1 MVHIMPK
8 PIAAKKPAVK
18 RSQKPPRR
26 GVADAAQ
33 VASGKAA
40 RSRKTQAR
48 ILDAA
53 EELFSHHGI
62 YGVSIRDIADRTG
75 VDTALLHYHFANKDG
90 IYEAVL
96 LRRAGEINAARVKSL
111 DAYARAAGRKP
122 TVEGVV
128 RAYLGPV
135 FEHLRNGGRGFN
147 NYVALISLANNSELW
162 GGGTVKEYFD
172 PSVQRLIELM
182 RLAMPKSRE
191 ADLYWG
197 YQFLSGA
204 LTLSYSRND
213 RITGLSHGQCRAND
227 YAAIEPRLIE
237 WCTAAF
243 EAIGARR

>member
-1 MVHIMPK
+1 MPK
-8 PIAAKKPAVK
+8 PSAVK
-18 RSQKPPRR
+18 KKSANPLRRPPRR
-26 GVADAAQ
+26 ASDAGEVAE
-33 VASGKAA
+33 GKAA

-62 YGVSIRDIADRTG
+62 YGVSIRDIADAAG

-96 LRRAGEINAARVKSL
+96 LRRAGEINTARTRAL
-111 DAYARAAGRKP
+111 DEYALACSGKP
-122 TVEGVV
+122 SIEGVV
-128 RAYLGPV
+128 RAYLQPV
-135 FEHLRNGGRGFN
+135 FERLRNGGRGFN
-147 NYVALISLANNSELW
+147 NFAALIALANNTELW

-172 PSVQRLIELM
+172 PSVKRLIELL
-182 RLAMPKSRE
+182 RLALPKARD

-213 RITGLSHGQCRAND
+213 RISWLSHGKCRAND

-243 EAIGARR
+243 RALGARR

>member
-1 MVHIMPK
+1 MPK
-8 PIAAKKPAVK
+8 PSATKKPAAK
-18 RSQKPPRR
+18 RPQKPPRR

-40 RSRKTQAR
+40 RSRRTQAR

-62 YGVSIRDIADRTG
+62 YGVSIRDIADAAG

-96 LRRAGEINAARVKSL
+96 LRRAGEINTARTRSL
-111 DAYARAAGRKP
+111 DDYALACAGKP
-122 TVEGVV
+122 SIEGVV
-128 RAYLGPV
+128 RAYLQPV
-135 FEHLRNGGRGFN
+135 FERLRNGGRGFN
-147 NYVALISLANNSELW
+147 NFAALIALANNTELW

-172 PSVQRLIELM
+172 PSVQRLIELL
-182 RLAMPKSRE
+182 RLAMPKARE

-213 RITGLSHGQCRAND
+213 RIKWLSHGQCRAND
-227 YAAIEPRLIE
+227 YAAIEPRLVE

-243 EAIGARR
+243 RALGARR

>member
-1 MVHIMPK
+1 MPK
-8 PIAAKKPAVK
+8 PNTAKKNASVK
-18 RSQKPPRR
+18 RPRRLPRR

-62 YGVSIRDIADRTG
+62 YGVSIRDIADAAG

-96 LRRAGEINAARVKSL
+96 LRRAGEINSARTHAL
-111 DAYARAAGRKP
+111 DEYALACGGKP
-122 TVEGVV
+122 NIEGVV
-128 RAYLGPV
+128 RAYLHPV
-135 FEHLRNGGRGFN
+135 FERLLHGGRGFN
-147 NYVALISLANNSELW
+147 NFAALIALANNTELW

-172 PSVQRLIELM
+172 PAVQRLIDLL
-182 RLAMPKSRE
+182 RLALPKARE
-191 ADLYWG
+191 EDLYWG

-213 RITGLSHGQCRAND
+213 RIQGLSRGRCRAND
-227 YAAIEPRLIE
+227 YAAIEPRLVE
-237 WCTAAF
+237 WCVAGLRAL
-243 EAIGARR
+243 GARP